1 LEEFEENLAFRRD
14 NLKMDSSISK
24 ESPNMN
30 ATSDSQ
36 VALLQAAR
44 NGQRDALDGLLG
56 AFRNYLKLLARA
68 QLGSNSQKRI
78 EPSDLVQETLLDA
91 YRGFDGFQGQTMPEL
106 ISWLRQILVRKLVDQ
121 FKAQRAEKRDPR
133 REISLQHALDQSS
146 QELAASLYAPDSNP
160 SSHLSR
166 EEQSIALANALER
179 LSQEHREVII
189 LRLFENLSFNDIAQQ
204 FDRSSGAVRM
214 LFARAIDRLRQ
225 VMQETS
231 R

>member
-1 LEEFEENLAFRRD
+1 
-14 NLKMDSSISK
+14 
-24 ESPNMN
+24 MN

-44 NGQRDALDGLLG
+44 NGQRDALDALSG

-133 REISLQHALDQSS
+133 REISLQRAGSVEPGTRRQS
-146 QELAASLYAPDSNP
+146 LR
-160 SSHLSR
+160 SR
-166 EEQSIALANALER
+166 QQPEQPLVARGTIDCPGQR
-179 LSQEHREVII
+179 LGEII
-189 LRLFENLSFNDIAQQ
+189 PRTPRGHHST
-204 FDRSSGAVRM
+204 AVRE
-214 LFARAIDRLRQ
+214 L
-225 VMQETS
+225 VV
-231 R
+231 